1 MQCHCCLNCSHNG
14 GGQQGNSYKNKP
26 QEISTHPR
34 ETGFKSSRY
43 KIYVICYCLPKLACI
58 SYIKYTKVLVLMQV
72 RTLWML
78 IFQVEFSSFM
88 LDIVRVKQFFA
99 GNSIVEFT
107 ILFNCRSTV
116 GLKLIIQQKM
126 IILDRQLLKDGYL
139 PSVNQESDILVP
151 SLKRVHCHCIAII
164 RRSNNVDNNNN
175 NKELEFLNLSHQ
187 DQKIPCYYKATAG

>member
-43 KIYVICYCLPKLACI
+43 KIYVKCYCLPKLACI

-88 LDIVRVKQFFA
+88 LDIVKVTIYA
-99 GNSIVEFT
+99 GYSIVEFT
-107 ILFNCRSTV
+107 IWFNCRSTV
-116 GLKLIIQQKM
+116 GRKLIIQQKM

-139 PSVNQESDILVP
+139 PSVNQQSDILVP
-151 SLKRVHCHCIAII
+151 SLKRVHCHC
-164 RRSNNVDNNNN
+164 
-175 NKELEFLNLSHQ
+175 KH
-187 DQKIPCYYKATAG
+187 